1 MAFAQLIKAIHPL
14 SLLSVYRNFYSL
26 YVYYTTTLISFCQSF
41 FR

>member
-1 MAFAQLIKAIHPL
+1 MHPL
-14 SLLSVYRNFYSL
+14 PLLSVFRNFSSF